1 MVNVLNVEGGLM
13 INWCRK
19 HRKSTDKAKC
29 SGECNLC
36 EYLGVIGKSVAD
48 TWQEKIMKNYRLVD
62 ANILIN
68 AGIKDETARVCQEL
82 LV

>member
-1 MVNVLNVEGGLM
+1 MVNVLGEEGGLM

-48 TWQEKIMKNYRLVD
+48 AWQEKIRKNKRLVD
-62 ANILIN
+62 VNIFIN
-68 AGIKDETARVCQEL
+68 AEKKMKKLAFAKNC
-82 LV
+82 

>member
-1 MVNVLNVEGGLM
+1 MVNVLDEKVGLM

-19 HRKSTDKAKC
+19 HRNSTDKAKC

-68 AGIKDETARVCQEL
+68 AGIKDETARVYQEL

>member
-1 MVNVLNVEGGLM
+1 MVNVLGEEGGLM

-19 HRKSTDKAKC
+19 HRKSTDKVKC

-48 TWQEKIMKNYRLVD
+48 AWKEKIRKNKILVD
-62 ANILIN
+62 VNIFIN
-68 AGIKDETARVCQEL
+68 AEKKDERASVCQDL